1 MNYLITLS
9 SYPFFPSPM
18 QFDVVVKDDGI
29 PPLQDSAHFQIEV
42 TDVDDHLPDFTIS
55 VSDLSK

>member
-1 MNYLITLS
+1 
-9 SYPFFPSPM
+9 M

-29 PPLQDSAHFQIEV
+29 PPLQDSAHFQINV

-55 VSDLSK
+55 VSDLSE